1 MTLRIL
7 LLADTHLGFDL
18 PAKPRIERARRG
30 EDFFEAFEHAL
41 APATR
46 GEVDVVVHGG
56 DLFYRSRIPA
66 WLAQRVFS
74 RLAALADGG
83 VDVFWVPGNHER
95 SGIPRRLLLSH
106 PRIHVFDRPRTFLV
120 ERGGLRVALAGIP
133 HAPRIRGEATA
144 LIAATGHAAVGAD
157 ARLLCLHQAVE
168 GATVG
173 PGDFTFRTGADVL
186 RCADLP
192 AGFATVLSG
201 HIHRAQVLRRDLA
214 GRRLAA
220 PVLYPGSTE
229 RTSFAERQEAKG
241 FVMVELERGA
251 DAEGVTTRWRFRPL
265 PVRPMADLEL
275 DAAGGAAEL
284 AARLRGALAA
294 LDPRSVVRVRL
305 RGEPAPEALPALRAA
320 AVRAAAPPTMH
331 VSVAWRALPGPSSGP
346 RSAKTRDRS
355 IALAESELDP
365 EGAVEPV

>member
-1 MTLRIL
+1 MPLRIL

-18 PAKPRIERARRG
+18 PAKPRVERARRG
-30 EDFFEAFEHAL
+30 EDFFDAFEHAL

-74 RLAALADGG
+74 RLAALAESG

-106 PRIHVFDRPRTFLV
+106 PRIHVFDRPRTFVV
-120 ERGGLRVALAGIP
+120 ELGGLTVALAGIP
-133 HAPRIRGEATA
+133 HAPRIRSEAAA
-144 LIAATGHAAVGAD
+144 LIAATGHAAIAAD

-173 PGDFTFRTGADVL
+173 PADFTFRNGADVL

-192 AGFATVLSG
+192 TGFAAVLSG

-214 GRRLAA
+214 GRGLAA

-229 RTSFAERQEAKG
+229 RTSFAERGEAKG
-241 FVMVELERGA
+241 FMVVELERA
-251 DAEGVTTRWRFRPL
+251 VEGRGSEHVATRWRFRPL

-284 AARLRGALAA
+284 AARLRAALAT

-305 RGEPAPEALPALRAA
+305 RGEPAPQALPALRAA
-320 AVRAAAPPTMH
+320 AVRATAPPTMH
-331 VSVAWRALPGPSSGP
+331 VSIAWRGWRAVRGGFEPAS
-346 RSAKTRDRS
+346 R
-355 IALAESELDP
+355 
-365 EGAVEPV
+365 GAGLEP

>member
-1 MTLRIL
+1 MLRIL

-18 PAKPRIERARRG
+18 PARPRVERPRRG
-30 EDFFEAFEHAL
+30 EDFFAAFEHAL

-46 GEVDVVVHGG
+46 GEADVVVHGG

-74 RLAALADGG
+74 RLAALAETG

-106 PRIHVFDRPRTFLV
+106 PRIHVFDRPRTFVV
-120 ERGGLRVALAGIP
+120 ERGGLAVALAGVP
-133 HAPRIRGEATA
+133 FAPRMRAEAAA
-144 LIAATGHAAVGAD
+144 LIAATGHAAVAAD

-173 PGDFTFRTGADVL
+173 PADFTFRDGADVM

-192 AGFATVLSG
+192 AGFAAVLSG
-201 HIHRAQVLRRDLA
+201 HIHRPQVLTHDLA
-214 GRRLAA
+214 GRPLRA
-220 PVLYPGSTE
+220 PVIYPGSTE
-229 RTSFAERQEAKG
+229 RTSFAERHEPKAA
-241 FVMVELERGA
+241 VTLEVAPQPAAAAGGA
-251 DAEGVTTRWRFRPL
+251 VRWRFTRL
-265 PVRPMADLEL
+265 PVPPMVDLEL
-275 DAAGGAAEL
+275 DGGGDASAL
-284 AARLRGALAA
+284 AARLRAALAA

-305 RGEPAPEALPALRAA
+305 RGAPAPEALPALRAA

-331 VSVAWRALPGPSSGP
+331 VSIAWRGLRAEAAPAGALRSAGP
-346 RSAKTRDRS
+346 REA
-355 IALAESELDP
+355 
-365 EGAVEPV
+365 